1 MVSSGIIL
9 SLESSKPAIVTALT
23 NADQLFC
30 IVRFLHVVCHQAMKE
45 QLYEAIEEAPS
56 PES

>member
-1 MVSSGIIL
+1 
-9 SLESSKPAIVTALT
+9 
-23 NADQLFC
+23 
-30 IVRFLHVVCHQAMKE
+30 MKE

>member
-1 MVSSGIIL
+1 ML
-9 SLESSKPAIVTALT
+9 IVLY
-23 NADQLFC
+23 C
-30 IVRFLHVVCHQAMKE
+30 EIFLHVVCHQAMKE